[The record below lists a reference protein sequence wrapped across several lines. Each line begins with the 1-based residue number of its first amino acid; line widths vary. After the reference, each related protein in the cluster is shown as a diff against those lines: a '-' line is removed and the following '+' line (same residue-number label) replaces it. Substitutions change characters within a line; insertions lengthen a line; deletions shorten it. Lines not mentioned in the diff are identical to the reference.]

1 MFDDR
6 EDAARQ
12 LSHALRHLQ
21 TSRPL
26 VLAIPRGAVPMAKR
40 IADALHGDLDVVL
53 VRKLGAPGNPEL
65 AIGAVDEA
73 GTVHVGRHAA
83 ELGVRPDYLATQ
95 ARRQL
100 ELIRE
105 RRRTYGAGRAPR
117 DPNGRIVVV
126 VDDGLATGA
135 TMHAAL
141 LAVRA
146 QHPARLICALP
157 VAAADSLR
165 REVEGIADEVVCLS
179 TPEDFYAVGQFYR
192 DFPTV
197 TDAEVIASLQQDG
210 AADVT
215 RTP

>member
-12 LSHALRHLQ
+12 LSHALRHLRG
-21 TSRPL
+21 SRPL
-26 VLAIPRGAVPMAKR
+26 VLAIPRGAVPMAR
-40 IADALHGDLDVVL
+40 IIADALDGDLDVVL

-65 AIGAVDEA
+65 AIGAVDET

-83 ELGVRPDYLATQ
+83 TLGVGSDYLAAQ
-95 ARRQL
+95 AGQQL
-100 ELIRE
+100 DVIRE
-105 RRRTYGAGRAPR
+105 RRHAYRAGRPPLN
-117 DPNGRIVVV
+117 PNGRTVVV

-146 QHPARLICALP
+146 QQPARLICALP

-165 REVEGIADEVVCLS
+165 REVRGIADDVVCLS
-179 TPEDFYAVGQFYR
+179 TPADFYAVGQFYR

-197 TDAEVIASLQQDG
+197 TDDEVIATLRAGG
-210 AADVT
+210 ATEPTD
-215 RTP
+215 TP